1 MGLFEKLKKRI
12 ELKQNSSSQY
22 SIEKTCEKILQIEKQ
37 LKLTP
42 ENSNLYFELYGYY
55 VELSDT
61 MKKIECLKKISKLK
75 PNDSY
80 PLQQLA
86 DIYSNELNDVKQA
99 KSFQD
104 MANKIKKSF

>member
-1 MGLFEKLKKRI
+1 MGFFEKLKKGI
-12 ELKQNSSSQY
+12 ELKQNSSSQ
-22 SIEKTCEKILQIEKQ
+22 STIQKTHEKILHIEKQ
-37 LKLTP
+37 LKLTH
-42 ENSNLYFELYGYY
+42 ENSNLYFELYGCY

-61 MKKIECLKKISKLK
+61 TKKIECLKKISKLK

-86 DIYSNELNDVKQA
+86 DIHLNELNDMEQA

>member
-1 MGLFEKLKKRI
+1 MGFLDKIKKGI
-12 ELKQNSSSQY
+12 ELKQNSPSDSMLQ
-22 SIEKTCEKILQIEKQ
+22 KTHEKIPKLEKQ
-37 LKLTP
+37 LLITP
-42 ENSNLYFELYGYY
+42 KNLNLYLDLYGYY

-61 MKKIECLKKISKLK
+61 TKKIECLKKISKLK

>member
-1 MGLFEKLKKRI
+1 MGFLDKIKKGI
-12 ELKQNSSSQY
+12 ELKQNSPSDSMLQ
-22 SIEKTCEKILQIEKQ
+22 KTHEKISKLEKQ
-37 LKLTP
+37 LLITP
-42 ENSNLYFELYGYY
+42 KNLNLYLDLYGYY

-61 MKKIECLKKISKLK
+61 TKKIECLKKISKLK